1 MLSLHGVRPPAVTRE
16 ALPRKSPAS
25 SAFLRYQNEP
35 QSPFLGANGRP
46 LPAHIVLSA
55 NASIGKS
62 TRNSYVK
69 STGIDS
75 PSRRSPIPG
84 YKASKING
92 TNSTRVV
99 ASTRD
104 IHRSRPSSASGR
116 ILSYPTVYYHMEIG
130 RTGRR
135 VEASKSRLIKHAD
148 KINYSGDEWRYQC
161 CDEEEERGAIF
172 RTTRSLVQRVP
183 SRAHRYSSKQSKSV
197 VANTPDLQIRNEGIS
212 DNFDLRQPK
221 NASKTDE
228 LSPYIPNPADIPEPL
243 RTSDIDYSSLHELMK
258 IQPILKGRITHHDY
272 YRPATA
278 PERRREDSPRFQT

>member
-25 SAFLRYQNEP
+25 SAFLHYQNEP

-55 NASIGKS
+55 NKSIGKS

-69 STGIDS
+69 STSIDS
-75 PSRRSPIPG
+75 PSRRSPIPA
-84 YKASKING
+84 YKACKNNS
-92 TNSTRVV
+92 THSTRVV

-116 ILSYPTVYYHMEIG
+116 ILLYPTVYYHMEIG

-135 VEASKSRLIKHAD
+135 VEVSKPRLIKHAD

-161 CDEEEERGAIF
+161 CDKEGERSKIF
-172 RTTRSLVQRVP
+172 QTTRSLIQRVP
-183 SRAHRYSSKQSKSV
+183 SRAHRYSSKQRKSIF
-197 VANTPDLQIRNEGIS
+197 ANMPDLQIRYEGS
-212 DNFDLRQPK
+212 CDKFDLSQPK

-228 LSPYIPNPADIPEPL
+228 LSPYIPNPADISEPL
-243 RTSDIDYSSLHELMK
+243 TTSDIDYSSLHELMK
-258 IQPILKGRITHHDY
+258 IQPILKGRVTNHDY

-278 PERRREDSPRFQT
+278 PERRREDSPRFQA